1 MIPFRFLHA
10 ADLHL
15 DSPFRGI
22 ADLPAIVRDRI
33 KESTFLALDR
43 LVRIALQ
50 ERVDFVVISGDV
62 YDLEDRSLRAQVRF
76 QRAVERLAERG
87 VQVFVIHGNHDPE
100 NGARAHLSWPEQ
112 VVFFGSDG
120 VSMVPAVNRQGR
132 TLAHVYGI
140 SYAASAVTDNLA
152 RGFTL
157 QEKQSRGREG
167 IYNIGLLHTNVDGDP
182 GHDNYAPCTKQE
194 LIRAGIDYWALGHIH
209 SRRVLH
215 DNPLIVYPGNLQG
228 RNIKETDAKG
238 CFVVDVSDGGGTSLT
253 FHAVDDL
260 RWFKEDVDIQGLE
273 SEQQLKDRI
282 EQRMD
287 GLLRSSEGRPCIV
300 RFTLTGRSPLYRS
313 IQHSGLL
320 QELQAE
326 WRDRQ
331 RELAEQGEEG
341 FIWIE
346 SIEDRSGP
354 LVDLA
359 LLENQEG
366 FLGEMLRQTTRL
378 LKDERL
384 LEEFFRKAVKPISG
398 NPRIA
403 RYLHTTG
410 ETEWK
415 QWLEAAREIAVE
427 AFADRKGWG
436 E

>member
-15 DSPFRGI
+15 DSPFRGMT
-22 ADLPAIVRDRI
+22 DLPAIVRDRI
-33 KESTFLALDR
+33 KESTFHALDR
-43 LVRIALQ
+43 LVKIALEEQ
-50 ERVDFVVISGDV
+50 VNFVLISGDV

-100 NGARAHLSWPEQ
+100 NGARALLTWPDQ
-112 VVFFGSDG
+112 VVFFGSDR
-120 VSMVPAVNRQGR
+120 VSMVPAVDRQGR

-140 SYAASAVTDNLA
+140 SYATSAVTDNLA
-152 RGFTL
+152 GRFAL
-157 QEKQSRGREG
+157 QERQGREQEG
-167 IYNIGLLHTNVDGDP
+167 IYKIGLLHTNVDGDP

-215 DNPLIVYPGNLQG
+215 EDPPIVYPGNLQG
-228 RNIKETDAKG
+228 RNIKETDVKG
-238 CFVVDVSDGGGTSLT
+238 CYIVDVSDAGRTSLT
-253 FHAVDDL
+253 FQAADDL
-260 RWFKEDVDIQGLE
+260 RWFREDVNIQGME

-287 GLLRSSEGRPCIV
+287 GLLQSAEGRPCIV
-300 RFTLTGRSPLYRS
+300 RFTLIGRSSLYRGL
-313 IQHSGLL
+313 QYSGLL
-320 QELQAE
+320 QELLAE
-326 WRDRQ
+326 WRERQ

-341 FIWIE
+341 FVWIE

-354 LVDLA
+354 PVDLA
-359 LLENQEG
+359 LLGNQDG
-366 FLGEMLRQTTRL
+366 FLGEMLRQTAHL
-378 LKDERL
+378 LNDERL
-384 LEEFFRKAVKPISG
+384 LEDFFRKSLRPLSG

-403 RYLHTTG
+403 RYLHSTG
-410 ETEWK
+410 ETEWR

-427 AFADRKGWG
+427 AFTDEEGWG